1 MPYFGP
7 MGDRRVDLLRRARI
21 EQVALE
27 ATRAVLPDDAPR
39 ELHWRAMDAAEA
51 AIAPRDG
58 ATDQPDAVMTVTARD
73 AVARVCS
80 EAGLS
85 PRENRTA

>member
-1 MPYFGP
+1 MA
-7 MGDRRVDLLRRARI
+7 DRRVDLVRRARI
-21 EQVALE
+21 EQIALE
-27 ATRAVLPDDAPR
+27 ATRAVLPEDAPR

-58 ATDQPDAVMTVTARD
+58 APDQPAEVMAATARSV
-73 AVARVCS
+73 VAGICA

-85 PRENRTA
+85 PRERGTA